1 MTYLGQSQEAGRP
14 GQMSLRDDEDP
25 YLKMKAR
32 VPLLVAGDYP
42 VCNEENLLKGEVL
55 SSFLL
60 FWLQ

>member
-1 MTYLGQSQEAGRP
+1 MTYLDRLREVGRP

-32 VPLLVAGDYP
+32 VPLLVARDYP
-42 VCNEENLLKGEVL
+42 VCNAGNRLKEEVL

-60 FWLQ
+60 FWHL